1 MELDLAFSTA
11 QIGSLLHNNRGRASR
26 IVKQSGPALIAVT
39 NHANGENADRI
50 CQKHNCHQYATEI
63 IYTADRKFRVRY
75 VICALAKIE
84 SYACR

>member
-1 MELDLAFSTA
+1 MELDLACSTA

-26 IVKQSGPALIAVT
+26 SVKQSEPALIAVT

-63 IYTADRKFRVRY
+63 YTADRKFRVQY
-75 VICALAKIE
+75 IICALAKIE